1 MGQCFLAALPQ
12 ACLKPAGSLPGA
24 NSPTYSVTPIQFLAL
39 PALLQADLI
48 SQPLYPPMLPLIWT
62 EIPISVLVLGRF
74 QAVILFAIS
83 PFKNKTSRIFL
94 KLQLTIQKELD
105 LITLPPKKKKEKQLK
120 LYSFLF

>member
-83 PFKNKTSRIFL
+83 PFKN
-94 KLQLTIQKELD
+94 
-105 LITLPPKKKKEKQLK
+105 
-120 LYSFLF
+120 